1 MCAERDRKTETSE
14 KKIPSPRPPGVQSIY
29 DDEGIIITQISSSS
43 CIHYIM
49 TPQCSGMQ
57 SLGVLYTLTSGPAVA
72 TAHTQRTICMHV
84 EVYNI
89 RSCVMVLQVYTVYTG
104 RRPRCARNRI
114 YYLYNIY
121 VLNTICRRI
130 IIIIFTGFKTPLT
143 RRFLRNDRNSSGTIP
158 TLYNNM

>member
-1 MCAERDRKTETSE
+1 VIGKPKRVKKNTLAETT
-14 KKIPSPRPPGVQSIY
+14 GC
-29 DDEGIIITQISSSS
+29 T
-43 CIHYIM
+43 IHIRRWRYYNNIDIVIVVYTLYIM